1 MEYHSEDP
9 SEKVPP
15 ACRQFELE
23 LSDYLEG
30 ESRPEVARH
39 AESCSFCSALL
50 ADLDLIRTTARSF
63 PQVDPPARVWANVRA
78 ALEVEGILR
87 ERPSRTGW
95 FSFPPLAHWGA
106 PVGALAAMAL
116 ISVTLLVPSTKIDH
130 ASTSAWLSVSD
141 RDALA
146 ARVIANE
153 DSEFASTVNEL
164 QKNFDARSGSLEP
177 SVKMVYLT
185 GLKSLDDSI
194 HDCRAALE
202 REPGNALARQYLE
215 TAYTRKAEVL
225 AAALKFD
232 VP

>member
-1 MEYHSEDP
+1 MENHTEDP
-9 SEKVPP
+9 SEKVRP

-30 ESRPEVARH
+30 ESRPEVTRH
-39 AESCSFCSALL
+39 AESCSLCSALL
-50 ADLDLIRTTARSF
+50 ADLDLIRTTARSL
-63 PQVDPPARVWANVRA
+63 PLADPPARVWANVRA
-78 ALEVEGILR
+78 TLEAEGILR
-87 ERPSRTGW
+87 EQPSRAGW
-95 FSFPPLAHWGA
+95 FSFPSLAHWRA

-116 ISVTLLVPSTKIDH
+116 IGVALLVPSAKIDH

-146 ARVIANE
+146 ARVIAIE
-153 DSEFASTVNEL
+153 DGEFAGTVNEL
-164 QKNFDARSGSLEP
+164 QKNFDARSASLEP

-185 GLKSLDDSI
+185 GLKSLDESI
-194 HDCRAALE
+194 QHCRAALE
-202 REPGNALARQYLE
+202 REPGNVLARQYLE
-215 TAYTRKAEVL
+215 SAYTRKAEVL